1 MKIIHFCAG
10 LEESNGMAN
19 TARQFVAEE
28 LAQGHDSR
36 LTNQIADVR
45 AARTFDVL
53 HIHGTWLPVLW
64 KAAKIAKRVGA
75 KVIVRP
81 AGNYDP
87 LRRRSGFVKR
97 LKKLVAAPFE
107 HAMLDRADV
116 LQASCLAEAEWI
128 KSYHP
133 HGGDKVELT
142 DLRRF
147 FRLMPQNQNSPESA
161 ILNRPLHVLFLGRA
175 TDPLKGVRYLRR
187 AAESINEDFS
197 VLGKSENP
205 IVELHIAS
213 KVFGA
218 EKESEWAWCDLLCLP
233 TLSENFG
240 RVVAEALERGKP
252 VITTDGAPAWKDEP
266 RRDANGRTRLIY
278 LEAYRDGTDA
288 QRVKLLKRA
297 LGLFLEDA
305 ALGAGGTVRRAA
317 KGAER

>member
-1 MKIIHFCAG
+1 MRIIHFCAG
-10 LEESNGMAN
+10 LECNNGMAN
-19 TARQFVAEE
+19 TARQFIAEE

-64 KAAKIAKRVGA
+64 RAAKIAKRSGA
-75 KVIVRP
+75 RVIVRP

-187 AAESINEDFS
+187 AVEAINEDFS

-205 IVELHIAS
+205 MVELHIAS

-266 RRDANGRTRLIY
+266 RTDAQGRTRLVY
-278 LEAYRDGTDA
+278 LEGYRDGTDA
-288 QRVKLLKRA
+288 QRVELLKGALEWFIAEVGHGDVQTLHREVGRA
-297 LGLFLEDA
+297 
-305 ALGAGGTVRRAA
+305 VR
-317 KGAER
+317 

>member
-10 LEESNGMAN
+10 LEGNNGMAN

-45 AARTFDVL
+45 AAGTFDVL

-64 KAAKIAKRVGA
+64 KVAKMTKRVGA

-133 HGGDKVELT
+133 RGTDKVELT

-147 FRLMPQNQNSPESA
+147 FRIVPQNQNSPESA

-175 TDPLKGVRYLRR
+175 TDPLKGVRYLQR
-187 AAESINEDFS
+187 AVEAINEGFS
-197 VLGKSENP
+197 VSDKSENP

-218 EKESEWAWCDLLCLP
+218 EKESEWAWCDFLCLP

-266 RRDANGRTRLIY
+266 RTDAHGSTRLVY
-278 LEAYRDGTDA
+278 LEGYRDGTDA
-288 QRVKLLKRA
+288 QRVELLKG
-297 LGLFLEDA
+297 GLERFIAEIGHGDGLQG
-305 ALGAGGTVRRAA
+305 GANR
-317 KGAER
+317 

>member
-10 LEESNGMAN
+10 LEGNNGMAN

-36 LTNQIADVR
+36 LTNRMADVL

-64 KAAKIAKRVGA
+64 RVAKTAKRAGA

-87 LRRRSGFVKR
+87 IRRRSGFVKR
-97 LKKLVAAPFE
+97 LKKLVVAPFE

-116 LQASCLAEAEWI
+116 LQASCFAEAEWI

-133 HGGDKVELT
+133 SGADKIEVA

-147 FRLMPQNQNSPESA
+147 FRLMPQDRNSPGSA
-161 ILNRPLHVLFLGRA
+161 MPDRPLRVLFLGRA
-175 TDPLKGVRYLRR
+175 ANPLKGVRYLRR
-187 AAESINEDFS
+187 AVTAINREFS
-197 VLGKSENP
+197 VLGKSANP
-205 IVELHIAS
+205 MIELHIAS
-213 KVFGA
+213 KVFVAAKEA
-218 EKESEWAWCDLLCLP
+218 EWTWCDVLVLP

-240 RVVAEALERGKP
+240 LVVAEALERGKP
-252 VITTDGAPAWKDEP
+252 VITTDGAPAWRQFFAEHPD
-266 RRDANGRTRLIY
+266 RGVY
-278 LEAYRDGTDA
+278 LEGFVMSPKER
-288 QRVKLLKRA
+288 RVEMLV
-297 LGLFLEDA
+297 A
-305 ALGAGGTVRRAA
+305 ALDRMMA
-317 KGAER
+317 